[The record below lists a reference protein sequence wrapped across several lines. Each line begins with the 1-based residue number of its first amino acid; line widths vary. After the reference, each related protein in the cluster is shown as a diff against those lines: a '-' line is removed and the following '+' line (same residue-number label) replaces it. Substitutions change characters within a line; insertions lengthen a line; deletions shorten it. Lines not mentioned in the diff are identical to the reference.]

1 MAGFQKATKKQAKA
15 RIALD
20 GPSGSGKTWTA
31 LTTATALAGGGT
43 IAVIDSERGSASK
56 YADRFE
62 FDVLELDGN
71 FHPDRYMEGIR
82 QAAEAGYSVVV
93 IDSLTHA
100 WAGSGGVLEVVDAA
114 KSRFSGNSYMAWSVG
129 TPLWQALI
137 DAMLGAPVHII
148 ATMRS
153 KTKFVEDDSAGKKSY
168 KRAGT
173 ETVARDGVEY
183 EFDVV
188 GDLDLDHTMVVSKT
202 RAGDRLKDVYRRP
215 GPEFGEAVLAWLTDG
230 AVNTDALARELL
242 AIVGPEGKAE
252 LGKEMKAA
260 GISAA
265 DLADA
270 DKLAKAR
277 SLADGIKAL
286 ASAPAPEPDE
296 NKSAGAVRPPA
307 EGGPDMPPEGAVE
320 PGGVEATSPGSPL
333 ITEKDRRQM
342 LAKGAD
348 WGYSKEDVNEIV
360 LDVTGQPSTKAV
372 TVDQFPEV
380 IARIEEMGS
389 AKAAKAA
396 AA

>member
-20 GPSGSGKTWTA
+20 GPSGAGKTWTA
-31 LTTATALAGGGT
+31 LTTATSLADGGKIAL
-43 IAVIDSERGSASK
+43 IDSERGSASK
-56 YADRFE
+56 YADRFD

-71 FHPDRYMEGIR
+71 FHPDRYMEAIR
-82 QAAEAGYSVVV
+82 QAASAGYAVVV

-114 KSRFSGNSYMAWSVG
+114 KTRFGGNSYMAWSVG

-137 DAMLGAPVHII
+137 DSMLGAPLHVI

-153 KTKFVEDDSAGKKSY
+153 KTKFVEDDSSGKKQY

-188 GDLDLDHTMVVSKT
+188 GDLDLDHTMVVSKS
-202 RAGDRLKDVYRRP
+202 RAGERLKDVYRRP
-215 GPEFGEAVLAWLTDG
+215 GAEFGEEVLAWLTDG
-230 AVNTDALARELL
+230 TVDTGSLARELM
-242 AIVGPEGKAE
+242 AVVGPEGKAE
-252 LGKEMKAA
+252 LGKEMKTA

-265 DLADA
+265 DLADPE
-270 DKLAKAR
+270 KLAKAR
-277 SLADGIKAL
+277 SLAEGIKAL
-286 ASAPAPEPDE
+286 MSSPAPAP
-296 NKSAGAVRPPA
+296 
-307 EGGPDMPPEGAVE
+307 GGPA
-320 PGGVEATSPGSPL
+320 L
-333 ITEKDRRQM
+333 IEEKDRRRM
-342 LAKGAD
+342 LAVGNE

-372 TVDQFPEV
+372 TVDQLEAV
-380 IARIEEMGS
+380 LERIAEMGN
-389 AKAAKAA
+389 AKAAQPVAT
-396 AA
+396 